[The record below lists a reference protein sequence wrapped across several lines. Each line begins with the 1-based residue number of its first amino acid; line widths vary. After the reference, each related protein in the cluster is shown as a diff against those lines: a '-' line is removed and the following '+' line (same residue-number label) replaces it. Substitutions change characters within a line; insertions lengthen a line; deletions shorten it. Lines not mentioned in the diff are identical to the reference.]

1 MSGLSFSVRDR
12 LRVILGIRRERS
24 LSPRRPKPGVGA
36 RIVRDGVR
44 MLVPAGMSED
54 LWHWLQDEGWREITF
69 RPDRRSYLDI
79 PSSRVQQLANCASS
93 RRAEVL
99 HEAIDEAHLRGSAL
113 SRR

>member
-1 MSGLSFSVRDR
+1 MSGLSLSVRDR

-24 LSPRRPKPGVGA
+24 LPPRRSKPGVGA
-36 RIVRDGVR
+36 RIVRDDVR

-54 LWHWLQDEGWREITF
+54 LWRWLQDEGWREITF
-69 RPDRRSYLDI
+69 RPDRRSYRDI
-79 PSSRVQQLANCASS
+79 PTSRVQQLANCASS

-99 HEAIDEAHLRGSAL
+99 HEAIDEAHLRSSAL